1 MLNVEQEKLR
11 RISAL
16 KKARG
21 LFTRSPGKQG
31 AAEAVDLDLDE
42 LADVVELV
50 LFLDPAPLRPVHV
63 RHWHEVQVA
72 QLQDGGDYL
81 QVEVTYHKK
90 WTISRVIIRSWKDL
104 P

>member
-1 MLNVEQEKLR
+1 MLNVEQKKLR

-16 KKARG
+16 KKSA
-21 LFTRSPGKQG
+21 RSPGKQG
-31 AAEAVDLDLDE
+31 AAEAVNLDLDE

-50 LFLDPAPLRPVHV
+50 LVLDPATLRPVHV

-81 QVEVTYHKK
+81 QVEVTYHRK
-90 WTISRVIIRSWKDL
+90 WTILRVVIRRGRDL

>member
-1 MLNVEQEKLR
+1 MLNVEQKKLR

-16 KKARG
+16 KKAA
-21 LFTRSPGKQG
+21 RSPGKQG
-31 AAEAVDLDLDE
+31 AAEAVNLDLDE

-50 LFLDPAPLRPVHV
+50 LVLDPAPLRPVHV

-81 QVEVTYHKK
+81 QVEVTYHRK
-90 WTISRVIIRSWKDL
+90 WTILRVIIRRGRDL

>member
-1 MLNVEQEKLR
+1 MLGLVLKDASYKENLR

-16 KKARG
+16 KKSA
-21 LFTRSPGKQG
+21 RSPGEQG

-50 LFLDPAPLRPVHV
+50 LVLDPAPLRPVHV
-63 RHWHEVQVA
+63 RHWHEVQIA

-81 QVEVTYHKK
+81 QVEVTYHRK
-90 WTISRVIIRSWKDL
+90 
-104 P
+104 